1 MMKAIVTLCVRH
13 FGAVSAL
20 TVLALALGCWGAL
33 SSPLDVFPEFVPSQ
47 VDIQTEAP
55 GLAPQQVEE
64 LVTKQVENAVNGTAG
79 LATMRSESIPGLSVV
94 TITFADNVDVHV
106 ARQGLSER
114 LSELGSALP
123 AGVGTPKLSPLVS
136 STMDLLKLGLVSDK
150 VDAYELRDTA
160 DWIIKP
166 RLLAVPGVA
175 HVIVFG
181 GSVRQ
186 IQIQPDINKLASF
199 GLTMADVAD
208 AARTALPLRGAGFID
223 TPAQRILLRS
233 PTPNPDIDTIK
244 SAVIT
249 TRNGTPVLVG
259 EVAQVQVAP
268 ALRSGDSLIM
278 GKRGVLLSLA
288 SQYGA
293 NTLSTTLAVEKA
305 VADLEPALKA
315 RGITLYSRLHRPANF
330 IERALG
336 DLQHSLVIAA
346 ILIVVVLFLF
356 LRDWRAALI
365 AFSAIPLSLLAAVTV
380 LDHFGYTLN
389 TMTLGG
395 FAVALGVL
403 VDDAII
409 GIENIMRRL
418 RENTASATPQPRLAV
433 VRDASLEVRGPV
445 IYATLVV
452 IAVFLPELFTS
463 SVQGHFVGPL
473 ALSFIFAVTASLLVA
488 MTSTPALCAL
498 LLHGHE
504 FRGEAGWLKRLKAWQ
519 TDAVHGVERYFKRTA
534 IILAGLVVAAIA
546 ALPLV
551 GGTFMPDF
559 REGHFVAQVSS
570 SIPGTSLDQMLDI
583 GKRIS
588 ADLLSLPYV
597 DTVEQQ
603 IGRAELSEDT
613 WGPQRSE
620 FHIELKPDTSVD
632 QGAAQEAIRSVLEK
646 YPGLQ
651 TEVVTFLGDRI
662 SESLSGETAQVAIK
676 VFGDDLDNL
685 DATANRIVAVLGK
698 MPGIVDLQ
706 FKRQSGT
713 PTLSIALIPQALAAL
728 GVKAQDVLDTIESAY
743 AGQTVGQTYQ
753 STRTVDVVTL
763 LPDALRHD
771 TASLEKLMIPTPS
784 GPVPLS
790 QVARVSPTEDRYSIE
805 HDGGQR
811 RISITFNVNKG
822 SLSGTVQRAQQ
833 AISQNVKLPANVFLE
848 FTGAAEAE
856 AQTRTELML
865 YSGMALGAILLILFV
880 SFHWRANSWLV
891 MVNLPFSLI
900 GSVVAIAATGI
911 GISLGSVVGLVTVF
925 GVSARNAILQLAHY
939 EHLVE
944 VEKVPW
950 GLDTVIRG
958 ANERLIPILMT
969 AAVTALGLAPLA
981 FGLKRP
987 GQEIEGPMAITVLG
1001 GLMSSTLLNLFVL
1014 PALTFRYVK
1023 PPVQSHDP
1031 LAATVPGP
1039 TGASYS

>member
-1 MMKAIVTLCVRH
+1 MLKSIVTLCVRH

-20 TVLALALGCWGAL
+20 TLLALILGCWGAL
-33 SSPLDVFPEFVPSQ
+33 SAPLDVFPDFVPSE

-64 LVTKQVENAVNGTAG
+64 LVTKQVENAVNGTSG

-94 TITFADNVDVHV
+94 TITFADNIDVHV
-106 ARQGLSER
+106 ARQGISER
-114 LSELGSALP
+114 LSELGSTLP

-136 STMDLLKLGLVSDK
+136 STMDLLKIGLLSDK

-175 HVIVFG
+175 HVINFG

-186 IQIQPDINKLASF
+186 IQILPDVHKLAAYS
-199 GLTMADVAD
+199 LTMADVAD

-223 TPAQRILLRS
+223 TPQQRILLQS
-233 PTPNPDIDTIK
+233 PTPTPDLDTVK
-244 SAVIT
+244 RAVIT
-249 TRNGTPVLVG
+249 TRNGTPVLLE
-259 EVAQVQVAP
+259 EVAQVKIAP
-268 ALRSGDSLIM
+268 ALRSGDALIM
-278 GKRGVLLSLA
+278 GKPGVLVSLA

-293 NTLSTTLAVEKA
+293 NTLSTTLEVEKA
-305 VADLEPALKA
+305 LSDLEPALKA

-330 IERALG
+330 IEGALG
-336 DLQHSLVIAA
+336 NLQHSLLIAA
-346 ILIVVVLFLF
+346 LLIVVVLFLF

-365 AFSAIPLSLLAAVTV
+365 AFSAIPLSLLAAIAV
-380 LDHFGYTLN
+380 LDHYGYTLN

-418 RENTASATPQPRLAV
+418 RENGASPTPQPRLVV

-445 IYATLVV
+445 IYATAVV

-473 ALSFIFAVTASLLVA
+473 ALAFIFAVTASLLVA

-498 LLHGHE
+498 LLRGHDV
-504 FRGEAGWLKRLKAWQ
+504 RAEAGWLKRLKSWQ
-519 TDAVHGVERYFKRTA
+519 TAAVHGVGKHFKLTA
-534 IILAGLVVAAIA
+534 GVLIALVAAAIA
-546 ALPLV
+546 VLPFV

-559 REGHFVAQVSS
+559 REGHFVMQVSS
-570 SIPGTSLDQMLDI
+570 SIPGASLDQMI
-583 GKRIS
+583 EAGKRIS
-588 ADLLSLPYV
+588 ADVLALPYV
-597 DTVEQQ
+597 DTIEQQ
-603 IGRAELSEDT
+603 IGRAELGEDT
-613 WGPQRSE
+613 WGPHQSE
-620 FHIELKPDTSVD
+620 FHVELKPGATVD
-632 QGAAQEAIRSVLEK
+632 QGAAQQALRSILDK

-651 TEVVTFLGDRI
+651 SEVVTFLGDRI
-662 SESLSGETAQVAIK
+662 GESLSGETAQVAIK
-676 VFGDDLDNL
+676 VFGDDLDNI
-685 DATANRIVAVLGK
+685 DSAANKIVAALGK
-698 MPGIVDLQ
+698 VPGIVDLQ

-713 PTLSIALIPQALAAL
+713 PTLSISLIPDALAAL

-743 AGQTVGQTYQ
+743 EGQIVGQTYQ
-753 STRTVDVVTL
+753 STRTIDVVTL
-763 LPDALRHD
+763 LPEQLRQ
-771 TASLEKLMIPTPS
+771 EPTGLANLTIATPL

-790 QVARVSPTEDRYSIE
+790 KVARITPTEDRYSIE

-811 RISITFNVNKG
+811 RVSITFNVNKR
-822 SLSGTVQRAQQ
+822 SLSDTVAQAQQ
-833 AISQNVKLPANVFLE
+833 IISHNVKLPPNVFIE
-848 FTGAAEAE
+848 FTGAAAAE
-856 AQTRTELML
+856 AQTRTELAL
-865 YSGMALGAILLILFV
+865 YSGLALTLILMILFV
-880 SFHWRANSWLV
+880 SFHWRVNSWLV
-891 MVNLPFSLI
+891 MANLPFSLI
-900 GSVVAIAATGI
+900 GSVLAIAATGI

-944 VEKVPW
+944 VEKIPW
-950 GLDTVIRG
+950 GLEAVIRG

-981 FGLKRP
+981 FGLNQP
-987 GQEIEGPMAITVLG
+987 GQEIEGPMAVTVLG
-1001 GLMSSTLLNLFVL
+1001 GLISSTLLNLFVL
-1014 PALTFRYVK
+1014 PALTLRYVK
-1023 PPVQSHDP
+1023 PVQSSHR
-1031 LAATVPGP
+1031 LP
-1039 TGASYS
+1039 TELTPAGRESYP